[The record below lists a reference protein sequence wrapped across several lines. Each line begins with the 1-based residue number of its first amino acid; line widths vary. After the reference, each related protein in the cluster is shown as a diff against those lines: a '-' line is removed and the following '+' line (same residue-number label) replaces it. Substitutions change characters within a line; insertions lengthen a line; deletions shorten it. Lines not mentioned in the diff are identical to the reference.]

1 MKASPRNVRR
11 PTASDSATADSPDP
25 PVVGVGRAT
34 TAPPPDREAA
44 SSERPGFLAR
54 SPRAKKAISGA
65 KVALGIAIVV
75 SASLGVAWGAKRY
88 MTTSPRFAIKTV
100 AVDGNQRLTPQD
112 VARRGSIVVG
122 ENVFSLDLEGARRAI
137 QEDPWVKSASVT
149 RKLPGNVM
157 VTVVEH
163 EPVALVAIDEKLFL
177 ASRDGDVFKE
187 ALADDPLDL
196 PVITGIDVKE
206 GQSDREGVQKSV
218 LRALDVVDDLG
229 KTTIAARYPL
239 QEVHLVEDGTIELVV
254 GRDAIS
260 IHLGLAPYRGKL
272 EQAERVFAE
281 LGKRKT
287 EPTIVFLDNE
297 SSPDRVVVRVR

>member
-157 VTVVEH
+157 VTDKGQVKVGSFMTVTLSCDH
-163 EPVALVAIDEKLFL
+163 RSVDGAL
-177 ASRDGDVFKE
+177 G
-187 ALADDPLDL
+187 
-196 PVITGIDVKE
+196 
-206 GQSDREGVQKSV
+206 
-218 LRALDVVDDLG
+218 
-229 KTTIAARYPL
+229 
-239 QEVHLVEDGTIELVV
+239 
-254 GRDAIS
+254 
-260 IHLGLAPYRGKL
+260 
-272 EQAERVFAE
+272 AE
-281 LGKRKT
+281 LLAAFKALI
-287 EPTIVFLDNE
+287 EAPVMMLA
-297 SSPDRVVVRVR
+297 

>member
-1 MKASPRNVRR
+1 MKPQPRNVRR
-11 PTASDSATADSPDP
+11 PAPSEGAAADSPDP

-34 TAPPPDREAA
+34 TAPPPEKPAKKG
-44 SSERPGFLAR
+44 PGLLAR
-54 SPRAKKAISGA
+54 SPRIKKAVSGV
-65 KVALGIAIVV
+65 KLVAGVAIVV

-100 AVDGNQRLTPQD
+100 AVDGNQRLSPQD
-112 VARRGSIVVG
+112 VARLGAIVVG

-137 QEDPWVKSASVT
+137 QEDPWVKSATVA
-149 RKLPGNVM
+149 RKLPGSVM

-163 EPVALVAIDEKLFL
+163 EPVALVAIDDKLFL
-177 ASRDGDVFKE
+177 ASREGDVFKE

-196 PVITGIDVKE
+196 PVITGIDAKE
-206 GQSDREGVQKSV
+206 VQADRAGVQKSV

-229 KTTIAARYPL
+229 KTTIVARYPL
-239 QEVHLVEDGTIELVV
+239 QEVHLVEDGTVEIVV
-254 GRDAIS
+254 GSEGIA

-297 SSPDRVVVRVR
+297 SSPDRVVVRLR

>member
-1 MKASPRNVRR
+1 MKQAPRNVRR
-11 PTASDSATADSPDP
+11 PSSSDGATADSPDP

-34 TAPPPDREAA
+34 TAPPPDREP
-44 SSERPGFLAR
+44 SSARRSLLDR
-54 SPRAKKAISGA
+54 SPRVKKAVSGA
-65 KVALGIAIVV
+65 KVVAGVAIVV

-88 MTTSPRFAIKTV
+88 MTTSPRFSIKSV
-100 AVDGNQRLTPQD
+100 VVEGNQRLTPQD
-112 VARRGSIVVG
+112 VARRGEIVVG

-149 RKLPGNVM
+149 RKLPGSVM

-163 EPVALVAIDEKLFL
+163 EPVALVAIDDKLFL
-177 ASRDGDVFKE
+177 ASREGDVFKE
-187 ALADDPLDL
+187 ALPDDPLDL

-206 GQSDREGVQKSV
+206 VQSDRAGVQKSV
-218 LRALDVVDDLG
+218 LRALDVVEDLQ
-229 KTTIAARYPL
+229 KTTIATRYPL

-254 GRDAIS
+254 GRDAIA
-260 IHLGLAPYRGKL
+260 IHLGLAPFRGKL

-287 EPTIVFLDNE
+287 EPTIMFLDNE
-297 SSPDRVVVRVR
+297 SSPDRIVVRLR